1 MPKLYIVE
9 DDENIRDLILY
20 ALKTEDMDPV
30 GFEDG
35 FELFKELDKGLPD
48 LVILDIMLPGED
60 GVSILKRLKRDP
72 NTGKIPI
79 IILSAKGSEF
89 DRIKGLDLGADD
101 YIVKPFSMLEMISRI
116 NAVLRRSGVES
127 KPATLLS
134 YENIVLDA
142 ARHTVSVDGGTV
154 ELTFKEF
161 ELLHYMMRNPGIAL
175 SREQM
180 MNNIWG
186 FDFEGESRTVDMHI
200 KTLRQKLAP
209 AGRLIKTVRSIGYKL
224 GK

>member
-1 MPKLYIVE
+1 VPKLYVVE

-20 ALKTEDMDPV
+20 ALRTEDMDPV

-35 FELFKELDKGLPD
+35 FALFKELDREIPD
-48 LVILDIMLPGED
+48 LIILDIMLPGED
-60 GVSILKRLKRDP
+60 GISILKRLKQYP
-72 NTGKIPI
+72 NTEKIPI
-79 IILSAKGSEF
+79 IILSARGSEF

-127 KPATLLS
+127 KPGPLLM

-142 ARHTVSVDGGTV
+142 AGHTVNVDGAPV

-161 ELLHYMMRNPGIAL
+161 ELLHYMMRNHGIAL
-175 SREQM
+175 SRDQM

-200 KTLRQKLAP
+200 KTLRQKLMH
-209 AGRLIKTVRSIGYKL
+209 AGKLIKTVRSVGYKL
-224 GK
+224 SK

>member
-1 MPKLYIVE
+1 MPKLYVVE

-20 ALKTEDMDPV
+20 ALRTEDMDPV

-35 FELFKELDKGLPD
+35 FALFKELDREIPD
-48 LVILDIMLPGED
+48 LIILDIMLPGED
-60 GVSILKRLKRDP
+60 GISILKRLKQYP
-72 NTGKIPI
+72 NTEKIPI
-79 IILSAKGSEF
+79 IILSARGSEF

-127 KPATLLS
+127 KPGPLLM

-142 ARHTVSVDGGTV
+142 AGHTVNVDGAPV

-161 ELLHYMMRNPGIAL
+161 ELLHYMMRNHGIAL
-175 SREQM
+175 SRDQM

-200 KTLRQKLAP
+200 KTLRQKLMH
-209 AGRLIKTVRSIGYKL
+209 AGKLIKTVRSVGYKL
-224 GK
+224 SK